1 MHGSSASEKT
11 IESLQFVLRFVALG
25 VVTNLPFSRE
35 LISSVKNAHSK
46 YVAELEMQKEIQY
59 KNWNKR

>member
-1 MHGSSASEKT
+1 M
-11 IESLQFVLRFVALG
+11 RFVALG
-25 VVTNLPFSRE
+25 GVPNFPFSRE
-35 LISSVKNAHSK
+35 LISSVKDAHSK

>member
-1 MHGSSASEKT
+1 M
-11 IESLQFVLRFVALG
+11 RFVALG
-25 VVTNLPFSRE
+25 GVTNFPFSRE
-35 LISSVKNAHSK
+35 LISSVKDAHSK